1 MTLNTAPFDL
11 HRIRLTYARRE
22 PLRYISHLDMQLVW
36 ERTLRRA
43 GLPLAYSQGFNPN
56 PRMHM
61 AAALPLGFLSR
72 GEIIDF
78 WLETP
83 PGAAQPNP
91 NDLAARIRAAAPPG
105 LEISQAEIIPLQAPA
120 LQTQVLAAEYTAA
133 PLDALEPQALAQ
145 AIEELLGKDTLP
157 RERRG
162 KIYDLRPLIYKLEL
176 SQPESARPVIA
187 MSLAAR
193 EGATGRPDE
202 VLAAMGLE
210 PADFRIERISLIL
223 QPPAG
228 A

>member
-1 MTLNTAPFDL
+1 M
-11 HRIRLTYARRE
+11 
-22 PLRYISHLDMQLVW
+22 
-36 ERTLRRA
+36 
-43 GLPLAYSQGFNPN
+43 
-56 PRMHM
+56 
-61 AAALPLGFLSR
+61 
-72 GEIIDF
+72 
-78 WLETP
+78 
-83 PGAAQPNP
+83 
-91 NDLAARIRAAAPPG
+91 
-105 LEISQAEIIPLQAPA
+105 
-120 LQTQVLAAEYTAA
+120 LAAEYTAA
-133 PLDALEPQALAQ
+133 PLDPLEPQALAQ

-176 SQPESARPVIA
+176 SQPESGRPVIA